1 MWSYNYSDELYH
13 HGIKGQ
19 RWGIRRYQNKDGT
32 LTPAGKKRALKMQNE
47 YTKFSNDKRYRDKD
61 GNLTYS
67 GKKKALKM
75 KEKYSELTGGKQLR
89 KFSSSNSRSGHIN
102 SKLKSKSKDKSI
114 SEMTDDELKARTDRM
129 IAEKNYLEAE
139 KNLKAVTPEHVS
151 LGKKL
156 IKEYGPIVIK
166 TVWNDVG
173 KKYVENKLGIE
184 GPKMTESQKLKQK
197 AEDLENAKKIANAE
211 DFFKKRSERKKE
223 ESKTETYSGTVEG
236 NGTSSK
242 KQSETRSQRRDTGPI
257 DVDWRD
263 VTDDSYNYGKS
274 YVNQFLLEDK
284 NKRK

>member
-32 LTPAGKKRALKMQNE
+32 LTPAGKKRAAKLESE
-47 YTKFSNDKRYRDKD
+47 YEKVT
-61 GNLTYS
+61 
-67 GKKKALKM
+67 GKKMGDASQTSSKKSM
-75 KEKYSELTGGKQLR
+75 K
-89 KFSSSNSRSGHIN
+89 
-102 SKLKSKSKDKSI
+102 
-114 SEMTDDELKARTDRM
+114 EMTDAELKTRTDRM

-156 IKEYGPIVIK
+156 VKEYGPTVIK

-184 GPKMTESQKLKQK
+184 GSKMTESQKLKQK

-223 ESKTETYSGTVEG
+223 ESKTETYKGTVEE

-242 KQSETRSQRRDTGPI
+242 KQSDTKFTKRNDDPI
-257 DVDWRD
+257 DVNRKD
-263 VTDDSYNYGKS
+263 VTDNAYNSGKD
-274 YVNQFLLEDK
+274 YVNWYLLEDK
-284 NKRK
+284 RKK

>member
-1 MWSYNYSDELYH
+1 MWSYDYSDELYH

-32 LTPAGKKRALKMQNE
+32 LTPAGKKRAAKLESDYEKV
-47 YTKFSNDKRYRDKD
+47 T
-61 GNLTYS
+61 
-67 GKKKALKM
+67 GKKIGSSTSQTSSKKSM
-75 KEKYSELTGGKQLR
+75 K
-89 KFSSSNSRSGHIN
+89 
-102 SKLKSKSKDKSI
+102 
-114 SEMTDDELKARTDRM
+114 EMTDAELKARTDRM

-156 IKEYGPIVIK
+156 VKEYGPTVIK

-211 DFFKKRSERKKE
+211 DFFKKREEKQAEARKAE
-223 ESKTETYSGTVEG
+223 ESKTKQKTETYEGTVEG
-236 NGTSSK
+236 SGTSSK

-257 DVDWRD
+257 DVDWKD

-284 NKRK
+284 KKRK

>member
-32 LTPAGKKRALKMQNE
+32 LTPAGKKRAAKLESE
-47 YTKFSNDKRYRDKD
+47 YEKVT
-61 GNLTYS
+61 
-67 GKKKALKM
+67 GKKMGDA
-75 KEKYSELTGGKQLR
+75 SQT
-89 KFSSSNSRSGHIN
+89 SS
-102 SKLKSKSKDKSI
+102 KKSMQ
-114 SEMTDDELKARTDRM
+114 EMTDAELKARTDRM

-139 KNLKAVTPEHVS
+139 KNLKAVTPEHIS

-156 IKEYGPIVIK
+156 VKEYGPTVIK

-223 ESKTETYSGTVEG
+223 ESKTETYKGTVEG

-242 KQSETRSQRRDTGPI
+242 KQSDAKFTKRNDDPI
-257 DVDWRD
+257 DVNWKD
-263 VTDDSYNYGKS
+263 VTDNAYNSGKD
-274 YVNQFLLEDK
+274 YVNRYLLEDK
-284 NKRK
+284 RKK

>member
-32 LTPAGKKRALKMQNE
+32 LTPAGKKRAAKLESDYEKV
-47 YTKFSNDKRYRDKD
+47 T
-61 GNLTYS
+61 
-67 GKKKALKM
+67 GKKI
-75 KEKYSELTGGKQLR
+75 G
-89 KFSSSNSRSGHIN
+89 SSTSQTS
-102 SKLKSKSKDKSI
+102 SKKSI
-114 SEMTDDELKARTDRM
+114 QEMTDTELKARTDRM

-156 IKEYGPIVIK
+156 VKEYGPTVIK

-284 NKRK
+284 KKRK

>member
-32 LTPAGKKRALKMQNE
+32 LTPAGKKRAVKLESE
-47 YTKFSNDKRYRDKD
+47 YEKVT
-61 GNLTYS
+61 
-67 GKKKALKM
+67 GKKIGDT
-75 KEKYSELTGGKQLR
+75 SQT
-89 KFSSSNSRSGHIN
+89 SS
-102 SKLKSKSKDKSI
+102 KKSMQ
-114 SEMTDDELKARTDRM
+114 EMTDAELKARTDRM

-139 KNLKAVTPEHVS
+139 KNLKAITPEHVS

-156 IKEYGPIVIK
+156 VKEYGPIVIK

-184 GPKMTESQKLKQK
+184 GSKMTKSQKLKQK

-242 KQSETRSQRRDTGPI
+242 KQSDTKFTKRNDDPI
-257 DVDWRD
+257 DVNWKD
-263 VTDDSYNYGKS
+263 VTDNAYNSGKD
-274 YVNQFLLEDK
+274 YVNRYLLEDK
-284 NKRK
+284 RRK

>member
-32 LTPAGKKRALKMQNE
+32 LTPAGKKRAAKLESE
-47 YTKFSNDKRYRDKD
+47 YEKVT
-61 GNLTYS
+61 
-67 GKKKALKM
+67 GKKI
-75 KEKYSELTGGKQLR
+75 G
-89 KFSSSNSRSGHIN
+89 SSTSQTS
-102 SKLKSKSKDKSI
+102 SKKSMQ
-114 SEMTDDELKARTDRM
+114 EMTDAELKARTDRM

-156 IKEYGPIVIK
+156 VKEYGPTVIK

-223 ESKTETYSGTVEG
+223 ESKTEAYKGTVEE

-284 NKRK
+284 KKRK

>member
-32 LTPAGKKRALKMQNE
+32 LTPAGKKRAAKLESDYEKV
-47 YTKFSNDKRYRDKD
+47 T
-61 GNLTYS
+61 
-67 GKKKALKM
+67 GKKMGDASQTSSKKSM
-75 KEKYSELTGGKQLR
+75 K
-89 KFSSSNSRSGHIN
+89 
-102 SKLKSKSKDKSI
+102 
-114 SEMTDDELKARTDRM
+114 EMTDAELKARTDRM

-139 KNLKAVTPEHVS
+139 KNLKAMTPEHVS

-156 IKEYGPIVIK
+156 VKEYGPTVIK

-184 GPKMTESQKLKQK
+184 GSKMTESQKLKQK

-211 DFFKKRSERKKE
+211 DFFKKRAERKKE
-223 ESKTETYSGTVEG
+223 ESKTETYKGKVEG

-242 KQSETRSQRRDTGPI
+242 KQSDANFTKRNDDPI
-257 DVDWRD
+257 DVNWKD
-263 VTDDSYNYGKS
+263 VTDNAYNSGKD
-274 YVNQFLLEDK
+274 YVNRYLLED
-284 NKRK
+284 NRKK

>member
-32 LTPAGKKRALKMQNE
+32 LTPAGKKRAAKLEAE
-47 YTKFSNDKRYRDKD
+47 YEKVT
-61 GNLTYS
+61 
-67 GKKKALKM
+67 GKKMGDTSQTSSKKSM
-75 KEKYSELTGGKQLR
+75 K
-89 KFSSSNSRSGHIN
+89 
-102 SKLKSKSKDKSI
+102 
-114 SEMTDDELKARTDRM
+114 EMTDAELKARTDRM

-156 IKEYGPIVIK
+156 VKEYSPTVIK
-166 TVWNDVG
+166 TVWNDIG

-242 KQSETRSQRRDTGPI
+242 KKSDTKFTKRNDDPI
-257 DVDWRD
+257 DVNWKD
-263 VTDDSYNYGKS
+263 VTDNAYNSGKD
-274 YVNQFLLEDK
+274 YVNRYLLEDK
-284 NKRK
+284 RKSR

>member
-32 LTPAGKKRALKMQNE
+32 LTPAGKKRAAKLESE
-47 YTKFSNDKRYRDKD
+47 YEKVT
-61 GNLTYS
+61 
-67 GKKKALKM
+67 GKKM
-75 KEKYSELTGGKQLR
+75 GDTSQTG
-89 KFSSSNSRSGHIN
+89 
-102 SKLKSKSKDKSI
+102 SKKSMQ
-114 SEMTDDELKARTDRM
+114 EMTDAELKARTDRM

-156 IKEYGPIVIK
+156 VKEYGPTVIK
-166 TVWNDVG
+166 TVWNDIG
-173 KKYVENKLGIE
+173 KKYVENKLGID

-211 DFFKKRSERKKE
+211 DFFKKREERKKE
-223 ESKTETYSGTVEG
+223 ESKTETHKGTVEG

-242 KQSETRSQRRDTGPI
+242 KQSDTKFTKRNDDPI
-257 DVDWRD
+257 DVDWKD
-263 VTDDSYNYGKS
+263 VTDNAYNSGKD
-274 YVNQFLLEDK
+274 YVNRYLLEDK
-284 NKRK
+284 RKK

>member
-32 LTPAGKKRALKMQNE
+32 LTPAGKKRAAKLESE
-47 YTKFSNDKRYRDKD
+47 YEKVT
-61 GNLTYS
+61 
-67 GKKKALKM
+67 GKKIGSSTSQTSSKKSM
-75 KEKYSELTGGKQLR
+75 K
-89 KFSSSNSRSGHIN
+89 
-102 SKLKSKSKDKSI
+102 
-114 SEMTDDELKARTDRM
+114 EMTDAELKARTDRM

-156 IKEYGPIVIK
+156 VKEYGPTVIK

-211 DFFKKRSERKKE
+211 DFFKKREERKKE

-284 NKRK
+284 KKRK